1 VPGPDFKKEKIQRCG
16 AARCGMFR
24 GMSTNRTTLFA
35 LGCSALALL
44 AAGAAFPQSGPQLSM
59 QELFP
64 IERQGREPVPADTIK
79 PVREQPWGTAP
90 PSAPQE
96 IAQNRASIPGA
107 RSDLIGKWCSAYGSG
122 WKKGD
127 GPLDWARCTRSNL
140 RALLEAEGYAYMLEI
155 TDKTVTINRRRCE
168 LIEAS
173 KQDKGYALSL
183 KCPGGKETWRVS
195 LSGKKS
201 DPTLTTPG
209 EVLFDG
215 ALSGLGYVASLPK
228 GDPMIREWCPVKSKW
243 QTESR
248 SYTPGRC
255 NTDEDVGLKIEQGS
269 YSGHEFN
276 CDFSDVKRLPSG
288 DGYLVATECGG
299 TGAYWNEKVEFR
311 LVGKIMTQRVLSHT
325 ESVPEKSED
334 CTAVVSNLP
343 VEKDGSSF
351 LNIRSGPG
359 TEFNVKLKLDPGEKL
374 KIDAEYQGWKRVTT
388 TLHDMDI
395 SGWVRD
401 KYITETCEKTR
412 ASSDDPPKPEP
423 KTEPADD
430 PKLADWCRRNDPSSS
445 TQSCANL
452 RSSPVKGYPNW
463 LFHDPP
469 AVKALRP

>member
-1 VPGPDFKKEKIQRCG
+1 MKKL
-16 AARCGMFR
+16 F
-24 GMSTNRTTLFA
+24 STLIAMLFA
-35 LGCSALALL
+35 LAAN
-44 AAGAAFPQSGPQLSM
+44 AYAGAP
-59 QELFP
+59 
-64 IERQGREPVPADTIK
+64 
-79 PVREQPWGTAP
+79 
-90 PSAPQE
+90 
-96 IAQNRASIPGA
+96 
-107 RSDLIGKWCSAYGSG
+107 SDLIGKWCSAYGSG

-215 ALSGLGYVASLPK
+215 ALSGLGYVPSLPR
-228 GDPMIREWCPVKSKW
+228 GDSMIRDWCPVKSKW
-243 QTESR
+243 KTESQ

-255 NTDEDVGLKIEQGS
+255 NSDEDVGLKIEQGS
-269 YSGHEFN
+269 YSGHEFS

-299 TGAYWNEKVEFR
+299 TGSYWNEKVEFR
-311 LVGKIMTQRVLSHT
+311 LVGKTMTYRVLSHT

-351 LNIRSGPG
+351 LNLRSGPG
-359 TEFNVKLKLDPGEKL
+359 TEFNMKLKLDPGEKL
-374 KIDAEYQGWKRVTT
+374 KVDAEYQGWKRVTT

-412 ASSDDPPKPEP
+412 ASSGDPPKPEP
-423 KTEPADD
+423 KLEPADD
-430 PKLADWCRRNDPSSS
+430 PNLADWCRRNDPSSS

-452 RSSPVKGYPNW
+452 RSSPVKEYPNW
-463 LFHDPP
+463 LLNDPP